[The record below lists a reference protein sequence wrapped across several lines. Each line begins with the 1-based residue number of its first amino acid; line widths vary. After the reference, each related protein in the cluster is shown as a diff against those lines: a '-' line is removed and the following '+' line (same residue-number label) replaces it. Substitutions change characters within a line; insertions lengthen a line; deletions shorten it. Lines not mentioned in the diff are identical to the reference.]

1 MPGVTGSS
9 PVSSTTSGEKTRRVS
24 NPFGFRC
31 SRAQRSDG
39 SPRRS
44 AKLASVSLI
53 RSAPICRAS
62 RIVRAGHQSFKRVKD
77 PVWIHADVMG
87 QLLIPLRRAENGQ
100 GSSNRQRIGGHTL
113 IEKNLGAIGQDNVVP
128 VPFQQDADD
137 GAGHDRLVYQSKLL
151 ADAKSVLYGAQRS
164 KCLPLS
170 VDWRENL
177 SCRDKAPES
186 MRLTRGARQ
195 LGAVARD
202 A

>member
-9 PVSSTTSGEKTRRVS
+9 PASSTMSGEKTRRVS

-113 IEKNLGAIGQDNVVP
+113 VSKNLGAIGQEHVIP
-128 VPFQQDADD
+128 
-137 GAGHDRLVYQSKLL
+137 
-151 ADAKSVLYGAQRS
+151 VLYTKDDAENAVRGRS
-164 KCLPLS
+164 
-170 VDWRENL
+170 
-177 SCRDKAPES
+177 
-186 MRLTRGARQ
+186 T
-195 LGAVARD
+195 
-202 A
+202 